1 MLDDAAQGFGATYK
15 NRRLGTFGL
24 ATGTSFFPAKP
35 LGCFGDGGAIFTDD
49 EELARTLRSIRV
61 HGQGSD
67 KYDNVRLGLTARLDT
82 MQAAILLEKLKIFD
96 DEIAARNKVAEIM
109 LTEAKPLGFDGD
121 VLVVG
126 HHTGALAERI
136 NAEKNNA
143 DIAAVLSE
151 KLGAK
156 VQVRCVIGTDPAT
169 ANLRRPAKREV
180 WNPGTESEATE
191 SEDPAPASGWD
202 APAALGRPQ
211 EAAPPKQPPA
221 PQPQPPQPAKREDDW
236 RAAALAASQKAAAKA
251 KQERDEIPPPPEP
264 YDYDE
269 GEPEASIGEEP
280 AYTREDEERDMADQ
294 ARDEEGSA
302 DRRDATEVAMDLLAA
317 ELGAKPL

>member
-1 MLDDAAQGFGATYK
+1 MFERIDKDWT
-15 NRRLGTFGL
+15 RLRQSVG
-24 ATGTSFFPAKP
+24 
-35 LGCFGDGGAIFTDD
+35 
-49 EELARTLRSIRV
+49 E
-61 HGQGSD
+61 
-67 KYDNVRLGLTARLDT
+67 
-82 MQAAILLEKLKIFD
+82 
-96 DEIAARNKVAEIM
+96 RNKVAEIM

-156 VQVRCVIGTDPAT
+156 VQVRCVIGTDPAS

-180 WNPGTESEATE
+180 WNPGGASDADGAAE
-191 SEDPAPASGWD
+191 SEDPAPA
-202 APAALGRPQ
+202 PA
-211 EAAPPKQPPA
+211 
-221 PQPQPPQPAKREDDW
+221 DW
-236 RAAALAASQKAAAKA
+236 RSAALAASQKAAEKA

-264 YDYDE
+264 YDYEDD
-269 GEPEASIGEEP
+269 EPEAPTVQAP

-294 ARDEEGSA
+294 AREEEGSA
-302 DRRDATEVAMDLLAA
+302 DRRDATEVAMELLAA

>member
-1 MLDDAAQGFGATYK
+1 MG
-15 NRRLGTFGL
+15 
-24 ATGTSFFPAKP
+24 
-35 LGCFGDGGAIFTDD
+35 
-49 EELARTLRSIRV
+49 E
-61 HGQGSD
+61 
-67 KYDNVRLGLTARLDT
+67 
-82 MQAAILLEKLKIFD
+82 
-96 DEIAARNKVAEIM
+96 RNKVAEIM

-156 VQVRCVIGTDPAT
+156 VQVRCVIGTDPAS

-180 WNPGTESEATE
+180 WNPGGASDADGAAE
-191 SEDPAPASGWD
+191 SEDPAPA
-202 APAALGRPQ
+202 PA
-211 EAAPPKQPPA
+211 
-221 PQPQPPQPAKREDDW
+221 DW
-236 RAAALAASQKAAAKA
+236 RSAALAASQKAAEKA

-264 YDYDE
+264 YDYEDD
-269 GEPEASIGEEP
+269 EPEAP
-280 AYTREDEERDMADQ
+280 TVQATAYTREDEERDMADQ
-294 ARDEEGSA
+294 AREEEGSA
-302 DRRDATEVAMDLLAA
+302 DRRDATEVAMELLAA

>member
-1 MLDDAAQGFGATYK
+1 MG
-15 NRRLGTFGL
+15 
-24 ATGTSFFPAKP
+24 
-35 LGCFGDGGAIFTDD
+35 
-49 EELARTLRSIRV
+49 
-61 HGQGSD
+61 
-67 KYDNVRLGLTARLDT
+67 
-82 MQAAILLEKLKIFD
+82 
-96 DEIAARNKVAEIM
+96 ARNKVAEIM

-156 VQVRCVIGTDPAT
+156 VQVRCVIGTDPAS

-180 WNPGTESEATE
+180 WNPGGASDADGAAE
-191 SEDPAPASGWD
+191 SEDPAPA
-202 APAALGRPQ
+202 PA
-211 EAAPPKQPPA
+211 
-221 PQPQPPQPAKREDDW
+221 DW
-236 RAAALAASQKAAAKA
+236 RSAALAASQKAAEKA

-264 YDYDE
+264 YDYEDD
-269 GEPEASIGEEP
+269 EPEAPTVQAP

-294 ARDEEGSA
+294 AREEEGSA
-302 DRRDATEVAMDLLAA
+302 DRRDATEVAMELLAA